1 MTFVG
6 KLLVIVQFM
15 LSICFMAFAG
25 AVYTHQTNWRVEN
38 QKTTDK
44 LNAANRD
51 LKAEVDKRTDLQ
63 TTLTAKV
70 NAAEDKAKAATNEQR
85 LTADLAKKLKEEVD
99 LLNSN
104 LSTETSLKKSA
115 QEEANIRKEEAR
127 ILTTVNDKLNK
138 ELNQKNTVTRT
149 QDETLFSRETELKSL
164 SEKYDVMVAQVAT
177 FTKVLAANGF
187 STDPKSYSTVNS
199 PTPLV
204 FGRVE
209 EAEPKG
215 KSGKERVQI
224 SVGSDDGVTEGA
236 TLFVYRIG
244 ERSKFLAQIRIE
256 LVKPDQAV
264 GVVIPGTKNGVI
276 EKGDYV
282 STKLN

>member
-6 KLLVIVQFM
+6 KLLVVVQFV

-25 AVYTHQTNWRVEN
+25 AVYTRQMTWKAEYEKTAQKLTQTEGE
-38 QKTTDK
+38 
-44 LNAANRD
+44 
-51 LKAEVDKRTDLQ
+51 LKAEGTRRNDQVTALNDKV
-63 TTLTAKV
+63 K
-70 NAAEDKAKAATNEQR
+70 AAEDKAKASANE
-85 LTADLAKKLKEEVD
+85 LALAADLAKKLKEEVD
-99 LLNSN
+99 RANGVI
-104 LSTETSLKKSA
+104 STETSLKKSA
-115 QEEANIRKEEAR
+115 QEEANIRKDEAR
-127 ILTTVNDKLNK
+127 ILTQINDKLNK
-138 ELNQKNTVTRT
+138 ELNQKNTVIRT
-149 QDETLFSRETELKSL
+149 QDETLFSRETELKGL
-164 SEKYDVMVAQVAT
+164 TEKYDTVLSQVAT

-187 STDPKSYSTVNS
+187 STDPKSYSTVNA

-224 SVGSDDGVTEGA
+224 SVGSDDGVTEGS
-236 TLFVYRIG
+236 TLYVYRIG
-244 ERSKFLAQIRIE
+244 ERSKFLARIKIE
-256 LVKPDQAV
+256 LVKPDTAV
-264 GVVIPGTKNGVI
+264 GVVIPETKNGVI

>member
-6 KLLVIVQFM
+6 KLLVVVQFV

-25 AVYTHQTNWRVEN
+25 AVYTRQYNWKTEYEKTAQKLVQTE
-38 QKTTDK
+38 
-44 LNAANRD
+44 
-51 LKAEVDKRTDLQ
+51 TDLRNEG
-63 TTLTAKV
+63 TKRNDLATALNEKV
-70 NAAEDKAKAATNEQR
+70 KAAEEKAKSAQNEYA
-85 LTADLAKKLKEEVD
+85 LASDLAKKLKEEVD
-99 LLNSN
+99 RVNGL
-104 LSTETSLKKSA
+104 LSTETSLKKSS
-115 QEEANIRKEEAR
+115 QEEANIRKDEAR
-127 ILTTVNDKLNK
+127 LLTQINDKLNK
-138 ELNQKNTVTRT
+138 ELNQKNTLIRT
-149 QDETLFSRETELKSL
+149 QDETLFSRETEIKSL
-164 SEKYDVMVAQVAT
+164 TEKYDSMLSQVAV

-187 STDPKSYSTVNS
+187 STDPKAYSAVS
-199 PTPLV
+199 APTPLV

-215 KSGKERVQI
+215 KSGKERIQI

-236 TLFVYRIG
+236 TLYVYRIG
-244 ERSKFLAQIRIE
+244 ERSKFLAQIKLE